1 MVAERSGT
9 FFGVHMTAG
18 EIYAVAGTGSF
29 GFSGDGGPVT
39 ADVPPPA
46 YARVMRT
53 SATSAA
59 CTDMASTSAAIQSR

>member
-1 MVAERSGT
+1 MIAERSGT

-39 ADVPPPA
+39 LMC
-46 YARVMRT
+46 RRLLT
-53 SATSAA
+53 
-59 CTDMASTSAAIQSR
+59 RG